1 MDLEDIIGWIGCIL
15 TTCFF
20 IPQLSP
26 FIKIIKGKLYF
37 EDAPGFFISSCYAN
51 CFLWMIYGEMIFS
64 DQIRITNMIA
74 CVICLIAMIIYLVY
88 EFKKYL
94 LDTIL
99 NVLILTMASWAIYKF
114 LYIAVDDDRI
124 VGKICI
130 SSSIIIILNFV
141 YIIYRVIKEKNYLL
155 IHFYYTAIYFISS
168 LVWLFYGIITKDI
181 YVVFPYILSII
192 ISLIQI
198 IIFLNYEKKYPII
211 EEKDI
216 NTSIGI
222 ERAGNEE
229 NENKKEET
237 EIKIEEEVQTE
248 EKEKPVKIVSKEEN

>member
-1 MDLEDIIGWIGCIL
+1 MDLEDIVGWIGCIL

-26 FIKIIKGKLYF
+26 FINIIRGKLYF

-64 DQIRITNMIA
+64 SHMKTANLIA
-74 CVICLIAMIIYLVY
+74 SFLCLIAMIIYLIY

-99 NVLILTMASWAIYKF
+99 NILILVMASWAIYKF
-114 LYIAVDDDRI
+114 LNISIEDDRI

-155 IHFYYTAIYFISS
+155 IHFYYTTIYFLSS
-168 LVWLFYGIITKDI
+168 LVWLYYGIITKDI
-181 YVVFPYILSII
+181 YVVFPYVLNII

-198 IIFLNYEKKYPII
+198 IIFINYEKKYPII
-211 EEKDI
+211 EEKDY
-216 NTSIGI
+216 SIGI
-222 ERAGNEE
+222 KRTTNEE

-237 EIKIEEEVQTE
+237 EIKIEEEIQSDS
-248 EKEKPVKIVSKEEN
+248 KEKPVKIVSKVDN

>member
-1 MDLEDIIGWIGCIL
+1 MDLEDIVGWIGCIL

-20 IPQLSP
+20 IPQLNP
-26 FIKIIKGKLYF
+26 FINIVKGKLYF

-74 CVICLIAMIIYLVY
+74 CFICLIAMIIYLIY

-99 NVLILTMASWAIYKF
+99 NVLILFMASWAIYKF
-114 LYIAVDDDRI
+114 LNITIDDDRI

-130 SSSIIIILNFV
+130 SSSIINILNFV
-141 YIIYRVIKEKNYLL
+141 YVIYRVIKEKNYML
-155 IHFYYTAIYFISS
+155 IHFYYTTIYFLSS
-168 LVWLFYGIITKDI
+168 LVWLFYGIIIKDI
-181 YVVFPYILSII
+181 YVVFPYILSTI

-198 IIFLNYEKKYPII
+198 IIFINYEKKYPII

-216 NTSIGI
+216 STSIGI
-222 ERAGNEE
+222 ERTGNEE
-229 NENKKEET
+229 NEIKKEET
-237 EIKIEEEVQTE
+237 KIEEEIQSNSN
-248 EKEKPVKIVSKEEN
+248 EKPVKIVSKEEN